1 MEASVEHAPLPASI
15 HDVAAVLIVRHLDH
29 HLPEVVVRCLFD
41 SYERV
46 GGDDDTD
53 AERRVRDAEQLAQRR
68 LVALSAGRTIPLP
81 RRRPRPQ
88 AWRASQSRVAL

>member
-1 MEASVEHAPLPASI
+1 MEANVHEAPLPASL

-46 GGDDDTD
+46 GGDDTVV
-53 AERRVRDAEQLAQRR
+53 EQRVRDAEQLAQRR

-81 RRRPRPQ
+81 RRRPRSQ
-88 AWRASQSRVAL
+88 AWRPSQSRVAL

>member
-1 MEASVEHAPLPASI
+1 MDTRRDPLTMPPLPW
-15 HDVAAVLIVRHLDH
+15 
-29 HLPEVVVRCLFD
+29 
-41 SYERV
+41 RV

-88 AWRASQSRVAL
+88 AWRPSQSRVAL

>member
-1 MEASVEHAPLPASI
+1 MEANVDHAPLPASL

-46 GGDDDTD
+46 GGDDTVVDL
-53 AERRVRDAEQLAQRR
+53 AQSRRVRRERR
-68 LVALSAGRTIPLP
+68 KA
-81 RRRPRPQ
+81 
-88 AWRASQSRVAL
+88 RVPP

>member
-1 MEASVEHAPLPASI
+1 MEANVEDAPVPASL

-46 GGDDDTD
+46 GGDDIVV
-53 AERRVRDAEQLAQRR
+53 EQRVRDAGQLAQRR
-68 LVALSAGRTIPLP
+68 LVALTTGRTIPLP
-81 RRRPRPQ
+81 LRRPPAQ
-88 AWRASQSRVAL
+88 AWRPSQSRVAL